1 MLLGDMNST
10 LLEVQVS
17 LINKAFVLLMDNP
30 LLLLNVNGSSV
41 YQNV

>member
-1 MLLGDMNST
+1 MLLGDTNST

-30 LLLLNVNGSSV
+30 LLVMNVNETSA
-41 YQNV
+41 YKNV